1 MAQQS
6 DVSLITKLLL
16 NFVKLTYHLKKI
28 GSPNQLDPPPL
39 CSTASEIAD
48 PHPFVLDK
56 DVLSQQ
62 PLSDYFNFSSLFNAF
77 FQ

>member
-28 GSPNQLDPPPL
+28 GSPNQLDPPPPVF
-39 CSTASEIAD
+39 D
-48 PHPFVLDK
+48 RVR
-56 DVLSQQ
+56 
-62 PLSDYFNFSSLFNAF
+62 NR
-77 FQ
+77 

>member
-28 GSPNQLDPPPL
+28 GSPNQLDPPP
-39 CSTASEIAD
+39 CVR
-48 PHPFVLDK
+48 PRPK
-56 DVLSQQ
+56 
-62 PLSDYFNFSSLFNAF
+62 SLTPTPSF
-77 FQ
+77 